1 MPEPAGVRQQT
12 PVELRYEDLT
22 HGIDLSA
29 SIEAAF
35 GADALG
41 IMTVSGVPGVAERRR
56 ALLPLARRFAAL
68 PEAVKRKYEH
78 AASFYS
84 FGWSHGK
91 EKLQGRPDTHKG
103 SWYANPLHDRPT
115 EDASLIERFP
125 AFYHPNIWPRED
137 LPELQPAF
145 IDMGRLIVEVCLGS
159 QMCIATKL
167 ACRSGTHSLC
177 PLHVCMCSQFQVGA
191 LVARQCD
198 AYVRSRS
205 ATYSPRRLETIVRES
220 TVAKGRLLH
229 YFSMDAQGGGGTE
242 QQDKQGKKEEDD
254 VSTWCGWH
262 NDHGSLTG
270 LTPAMYLD
278 EAGHEV
284 DPGQLQQ
291 AAVGSGLFVLSRS
304 GELVQVVGVPAD
316 RLIFQIGETAEIHSG
331 GVLQATPHAVKG
343 GWVAVSGVGGS
354 TSMDP
359 GDWLAACMHGVH
371 ADSDRMD

>member
-1 MPEPAGVRQQT
+1 MPEEPAGVRQQT

-41 IMTVSGVPGVAERRR
+41 ILTVSGVPGLAERRR

-103 SWYANPLHDRPT
+103 SWYANPLRDRPT

-145 IDMGRLIVEVCLGS
+145 VDMGRLIVEVCLGS
-159 QMCIATKL
+159 QMCFATEL
-167 ACRSGTHSLC
+167 ACRSATHSLA
-177 PLHVCMCSQFQVGA
+177 PCMC
-191 LVARQCD
+191 
-198 AYVRSRS
+198 AYVHNSRS
-205 ATYSPRRLETIVRES
+205 ALSWPDSAMPTCAPAPRPIRPGASRRSSASRRWPRAGCCTTSP
-220 TVAKGRLLH
+220 
-229 YFSMDAQGGGGTE
+229 
-242 QQDKQGKKEEDD
+242 
-254 VSTWCGWH
+254 
-262 NDHGSLTG
+262 
-270 LTPAMYLD
+270 
-278 EAGHEV
+278 
-284 DPGQLQQ
+284 
-291 AAVGSGLFVLSRS
+291 
-304 GELVQVVGVPAD
+304 
-316 RLIFQIGETAEIHSG
+316 
-331 GVLQATPHAVKG
+331 
-343 GWVAVSGVGGS
+343 
-354 TSMDP
+354 
-359 GDWLAACMHGVH
+359 
-371 ADSDRMD
+371 